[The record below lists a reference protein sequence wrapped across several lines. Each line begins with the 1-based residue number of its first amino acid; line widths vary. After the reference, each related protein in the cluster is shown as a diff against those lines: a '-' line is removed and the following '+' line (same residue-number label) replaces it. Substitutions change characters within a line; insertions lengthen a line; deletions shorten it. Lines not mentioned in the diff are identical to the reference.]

1 MVNYGIGI
9 QQQND
14 SHLHVPS
21 ILMKM
26 LMGSLYLKSNPRT
39 PILTMPYMKEYFTC
53 HLNCKI
59 CCPPI
64 TLKNNGALV

>member
-21 ILMKM
+21 IIMKM
-26 LMGSLYLKSNPRT
+26 LMGSFYLKSNPTT
-39 PILTMPYMKEYFTC
+39 PLLTMPYMKEYFTC
-53 HLNCKI
+53 HLNYKFF
-59 CCPPI
+59 CPPI